1 MSEYQE
7 DDFITLTDEDGK
19 DTNFLLLDVVEYEG
33 DDYMV
38 MIPADDDESEND
50 DEEDGVLILK
60 VVHEAEE
67 DVYVGVEDED
77 ILDAVF
83 NLFQEQYNEEN
94 EEDED

>member
-38 MIPADDDESEND
+38 MMPADDEEAEND

-67 DVYVGVEDED
+67 DVYVGVEDES

-83 NLFQEQYNEEN
+83 NIFQEQCNEET

>member
-7 DDFITLTDEDGK
+7 DDFITLTDEDGN

-38 MIPADDDESEND
+38 MMPADDDEAEND
-50 DEEDGVLILK
+50 EEEFGVLILK

-67 DVYVGVEDED
+67 DAYVGVEDED

-83 NLFQEQYNEEN
+83 NIFQEQCNEEN
-94 EEDED
+94 ED

>member
-7 DDFITLTDEDGK
+7 DDFITLTDEDGN

-38 MIPADDDESEND
+38 MLPADDDEAEND
-50 DEEDGVLILK
+50 EEEDGVLILK

-67 DVYVGVEDED
+67 DAYVGVEDED

-83 NLFQEQYNEEN
+83 NIFQEQCNEEN
-94 EEDED
+94 ED